1 MEVILPPKGRDL
13 RLDLFRGLANW
24 EIFIAHIPNNVVALL
39 LFGTGRYGFSDAADM
54 FVFISGYT
62 LAFVYTGMMIERGT
76 VVTATRIFKR
86 AWQIYVAHVLLF
98 VVYLV
103 AIDYFAPE
111 FADTFN
117 AKIFLDHP
125 AQVLYEGL
133 ILKFKPVNMDVLP
146 LYIVLMLASPLLVW
160 GLVRSRNITLLASI
174 LLYLAARQFS
184 WNLPSYPAG
193 NSWYFNP
200 FAWQLLYVS
209 GAWFAVGGAAVSMP
223 LIRSRAFLV
232 FGVAYLVIA
241 FLMTM
246 ARRHPDIAQIFPSW
260 LVGIFNP
267 NDKTNLAP
275 YRFIHFMVIAYLLVR
290 FIPRDWPGLEWRIF
304 KPAILCGQQ
313 SLEVFCVGVF
323 LSFAGTL
330 VLVEV
335 SDTIWMQIA
344 VSVVGVALL
353 TLLAWYRSWSRKL
366 DKARRP
372 PVSPNPAYRSV
383 ELPGELPR
391 EINQFCSCLA
401 TPR

>member
-1 MEVILPPKGRDL
+1 MAVILPPMVRDL

-24 EIFIAHIPNNVVALL
+24 VIFIAHIPNNFVALL
-39 LFGTGRYGFSDAADM
+39 LLGTGRYGFSDGADM

-62 LAFVYTGMMIERGT
+62 LAFVYTRMMIERGA

-111 FADTFN
+111 HADTFN
-117 AKIFLDHP
+117 TRIFLDHP

-174 LLYLAARQFS
+174 MLYLAARQFG

-193 NSWYFNP
+193 NLWYFNP

-209 GAWFAVGGAAVSMP
+209 GAWFAVGGAAASMP
-223 LIRSRAFLV
+223 FIRSRALLV
-232 FGVAYLVIA
+232 FGVAYLA
-241 FLMTM
+241 FAFVMTM
-246 ARRHPDIAQIFPSW
+246 AGRHPDIAQLFPSW
-260 LVGIFNP
+260 FVGIFNP

-275 YRFIHFMVIAYLLVR
+275 YRFLHFIVVAFLVVR
-290 FIPRDWPGLEWRIF
+290 FLPRDWRGLEWRVS
-304 KPAILCGQQ
+304 KPLILCGQQ
-313 SLEVFCVGVF
+313 SLEVFCIGVF

-353 TLLAWYRSWSRKL
+353 TLLAWYRSWSKKL
-366 DKARRP
+366 DKAPRRP
-372 PVSPNPAYRSV
+372 ASSNPALRPV
-383 ELPGELPR
+383 ELPG
-391 EINQFCSCLA
+391 
-401 TPR
+401 